1 MSKRSGAGWSSPV
14 AHQAHNLKVAG
25 SNPAPATIES
35 ERPDL
40 PGSSV
45 RIFLSAMLRFARERF
60 SLRRNRGISRV
71 RRTSRGFF
79 GPEFFQDGA
88 DVLPEIVSCSRPLLP
103 QGMLDLGER
112 LPGRVERGWRAGGAA
127 SGRLR
132 LGPPR
137 APLRYCGCDR
147 GKIIGQVTA
156 PVFARLRRVLAFVRR
171 PRLFCLRLVK

>member
-1 MSKRSGAGWSSPV
+1 MGVLSRFFGAGWSSPV

-45 RIFLSAMLRFARERF
+45 RIFLSAMPRFARERF

-88 DVLPEIVSCSRPLLP
+88 AVLPEIVSGSRPVLP
-103 QGMLDLGER
+103 QGMLELGER
-112 LPGRVERGWRAGGAA
+112 LPGRVERG
-127 SGRLR
+127 
-132 LGPPR
+132 
-137 APLRYCGCDR
+137 
-147 GKIIGQVTA
+147 
-156 PVFARLRRVLAFVRR
+156 
-171 PRLFCLRLVK
+171 